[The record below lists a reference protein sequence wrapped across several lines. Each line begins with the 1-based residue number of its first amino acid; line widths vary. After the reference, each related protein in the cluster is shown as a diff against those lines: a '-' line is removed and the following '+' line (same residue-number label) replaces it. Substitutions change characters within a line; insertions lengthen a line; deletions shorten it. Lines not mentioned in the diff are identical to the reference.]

1 MLQLIGGDNNLKGVN
16 YMTGNLGFGLMRLP
30 HKGLGI
36 DIRQTSE
43 MVDIF
48 LESGFNYFDTAFIY
62 PGSEEAI
69 RKALVDRYPRE
80 RFLLATK
87 LMANAARTE
96 ATAKKEL
103 ETSLKRTNAGYFDYY
118 LLHCLMDANWKRY
131 ERFNLWDFVEEEKE
145 KGTIKHYGFSFH
157 SGPELLDKLLTE
169 HPDVDFV
176 QLQIN
181 YADWE
186 NKFVQ
191 SRRNYE
197 VARRHGK
204 QIVVMEPVK
213 GGKLADPPA
222 KVKKVFDEVN
232 PGASYASWAI
242 RFVAS
247 LDGILAVLS
256 GMSNVEQMRD
266 NTAFMKNFRPLDDR
280 EREAIIKAQK
290 IYNDLPE
297 IPCTSC
303 RYCTKGCP
311 RNIPIPDIFK
321 IMNKRTFTGKL
332 EECAAEYKAL
342 TESGNGADACIKCR
356 QCENTCPQHIKITEE
371 LEKCVSDLKI

>member
-1 MLQLIGGDNNLKGVN
+1 
-16 YMTGNLGFGLMRLP
+16 MTGNLGFGLMRLP

-36 DIRQTSE
+36 DIKQTSE

-69 RKALVDRYPRE
+69 RKALVDRYPRD
-80 RFLLATK
+80 RYLLATK

-96 ATAKKEL
+96 AAAKKEL

-131 ERFNLWDFVEEEKE
+131 EKFNLWDFVKEEKE

-176 QLQIN
+176 QLQLN

-197 VARRHGK
+197 VARQHGK

-222 KVKKVFDEVN
+222 KVKKIFDEVD

-266 NTAFMKNFRPLDDR
+266 NTAFMKDFKPLDDR
-280 EREAIIKAQK
+280 ERAAVIKAQK
-290 IYNDLPE
+290 IYHDLPE
-297 IPCTSC
+297 IPCTAC

-311 RNIPIPDIFK
+311 KNIPIPEIFK
-321 IMNKRTFTGKL
+321 IMNKRTFTGKI
-332 EECAAEYKAL
+332 EECVSEYKAL
-342 TESGNGADACIKCR
+342 TESGNGASACIKCR
-356 QCENTCPQHIKITEE
+356 QCENACPQHIKITEE
-371 LEKCVSDLKI
+371 LEKCVTDFKI

>member
-1 MLQLIGGDNNLKGVN
+1 MK
-16 YMTGNLGFGLMRLP
+16 GNLGFGLMRLP

-36 DIRQTSE
+36 DIKQTSE

-48 LESGFNYFDTAFIY
+48 LENGFTYFDTAFIY
-62 PGSEEAI
+62 PGSEDAI
-69 RKALVDRYPRE
+69 RKALVERHPRE
-80 RFLLATK
+80 SFTLATK
-87 LMANAARTE
+87 LLAMAAPTE
-96 ATAKKEL
+96 AMAKKEL
-103 ETSLKRTNAGYFDYY
+103 QTSLKRTQAGYFDYY
-118 LLHCLMDANWKRY
+118 LLHSIMNNNWKRY
-131 ERFNLWDFVEEEKE
+131 DKFNLWEFVKEEKE

-157 SGPELLDKLLTE
+157 AGPDLLDKLLTE

-186 NKFVQ
+186 NKNIQ
-191 SRRNYE
+191 SRLNYE
-197 VARRHGK
+197 VARKHGK

-213 GGKLADPPA
+213 GGKLANPPEA
-222 KVKKVFDEVN
+222 VKKIFDEVN

-266 NTAFMKNFRPLDDR
+266 NTSFMKDFRPLNDR
-280 EREAIIKAQK
+280 EKEAIIKAQK
-290 IYNDLPE
+290 IFGELPE

-311 RNIPIPDIFK
+311 KNIPIPDIFK
-321 IMNKRTFTGKL
+321 IMNKRTFNGNL
-332 EECAAEYKAL
+332 EEATAEYKAL
-342 TESGNGADACIKCR
+342 TANGNGADACIRCL
-356 QCENTCPQHIKITEE
+356 QCENACPQHIRITEE
-371 LEKCVSDLKI
+371 LQKCASDFKTR

>member
-1 MLQLIGGDNNLKGVN
+1 MK
-16 YMTGNLGFGLMRLP
+16 GNLGFGLMRLP
-30 HKGLGI
+30 HKGLSI
-36 DIRQTSE
+36 DIKQTSE

-62 PGSEEAI
+62 PGSEDAI
-69 RKALVDRYPRE
+69 RKALVERYPRD
-80 RFLLATK
+80 RFILATK
-87 LMANAARTE
+87 LMANAARNE
-96 ATAKKEL
+96 EKAKQEL
-103 ETSLKRTNAGYFDYY
+103 ETSLKRTQAGYFDYY
-118 LLHCLMDANWKRY
+118 LLHCLLDQNWKRY
-131 ERFNLWDFVEEEKE
+131 EKFNLWDFVKEEKE

-157 SGPELLDKLLTE
+157 AGPDLLDKLLTD

-186 NKFVQ
+186 NRFVQ
-191 SRRNYE
+191 SRKNYE
-197 VARRHGK
+197 VARKHGK

-213 GGKLADPPA
+213 GGKLANPPA
-222 KVKKVFDEVN
+222 SVKKIFDEVN
-232 PGASYASWAI
+232 PDASYASWAI

-247 LDGILAVLS
+247 LDGIMAVLS

-266 NTAFMKNFRPLDDR
+266 NTSFMKDFEPLNDR

-290 IYNDLPE
+290 IYSELPE

-311 RNIPIPDIFK
+311 KNIPIPDIFS
-321 IMNKRTFTGKL
+321 IMNKRTITGKL
-332 EECAAEYKAL
+332 EECASEYAAL
-342 TESGNGADACIKCR
+342 TSEGNGAAACIKCR
-356 QCENTCPQHIKITEE
+356 QCENVCPQHIKITEE
-371 LEKCVSDLKI
+371 LEKCAGSLKPGASC

>member
-1 MLQLIGGDNNLKGVN
+1 
-16 YMTGNLGFGLMRLP
+16 MTGNLGFGLMRLP

-36 DIRQTSE
+36 DIKQTSE

-48 LESGFNYFDTAFIY
+48 LESGFTYFDTAFIY

-80 RFLLATK
+80 SFTLATK

-96 ATAKKEL
+96 SAAKKEL

-131 ERFNLWDFVEEEKE
+131 EKFNLWDFVKEEKE

-157 SGPELLDKLLTE
+157 SGPDLLDKLLTE

-186 NKFVQ
+186 NRFVQ
-191 SRRNYE
+191 SRLNYE
-197 VARRHGK
+197 CARSHGK

-213 GGKLADPPA
+213 GGKLAEPPA
-222 KVKKVFDEVN
+222 KVRKIFDEVD

-266 NTAFMKNFRPLDDR
+266 NTAFMKDFKPLNDR

-290 IYNDLPE
+290 IYHDLPE

-311 RNIPIPDIFK
+311 KNIPIPDIFK

-332 EECAAEYKAL
+332 EECAAEYQAL
-342 TESGNGADACIKCR
+342 TANGNDASACIKCR
-356 QCENTCPQHIKITEE
+356 QCENACPQHIKITEE

>member
-1 MLQLIGGDNNLKGVN
+1 
-16 YMTGNLGFGLMRLP
+16 MTGNLGFGLMRLP

-48 LESGFNYFDTAFIY
+48 LESGFTYFDTAFIY

-80 RFLLATK
+80 SFTLATK

-118 LLHCLMDANWKRY
+118 LLHCLMDSNWKRY
-131 ERFNLWDFVEEEKE
+131 EKFNLWDFVKEEKE

-186 NKFVQ
+186 DKLVQ

-197 VARRHGK
+197 VARKHGK

-222 KVKKVFDEVN
+222 KVKKLFDEVN

-247 LDGILAVLS
+247 LDGVLAVLS

-266 NTAFMKNFRPLDDR
+266 NTEFMKAFKPLDDR
-280 EREAIIKAQK
+280 EREAIVMAQK

-311 RNIPIPDIFK
+311 NNIPIPDIFR

-332 EECAAEYKAL
+332 EECADEYKAL
-342 TESGNGADACIKCR
+342 TEGGNGASACIKCR
-356 QCENTCPQHIKITEE
+356 RCENACPQHIKITEE
-371 LEKCVSDLKI
+371 LEKCGSALN